1 MRGELNLY
9 FNLLCLLFL
18 VVIFSSCTKNLTE
31 LNVVYQNDFN
41 RSSLNNIITFD
52 YYGSTKD
59 KIFYFNGSKVLGPF
73 NNAGADFN
81 IEDIPDHNVLEVSF
95 DFFAHDNWEGN
106 KPTQN
111 GIPDLFVMK
120 YDKNPKFL
128 TTFSGN
134 IQYKQSFPEWF
145 PQGSNP
151 AMGNAIRTDL
161 PGRCAWKDRKNGTV
175 MYKIVQQFTH
185 SNKSFQLS
193 LSDALQPFNSECE
206 KSWSIDNIKI
216 TAFKYY

>member
-1 MRGELNLY
+1 MAKSKI
-9 FNLLCLLFL
+9 FISFLFVL
-18 VVIFSSCTKNLTE
+18 SCFSCTKNLTKIHI
-31 LNVVYQNDFN
+31 VYQNDFN
-41 RSSLNNIITFD
+41 RSSTKDIVTYDF
-52 YYGSTKD
+52 YGATKD

-73 NNAGADFN
+73 NNAGSDFN
-81 IEDIPDHNVLEVSF
+81 LTDLPEHNILEVAF
-95 DFFAHDNWEGN
+95 DLYAHDNWEGN
-106 KPTQN
+106 KPTQY

-120 YDKNPKFL
+120 YDKNPRFL
-128 TTFSGN
+128 TSFSSN
-134 IQYKQSFPEWF
+134 IQHKQSFPDWF

-161 PGRCAWKDRKNGTV
+161 PGRCTWKDRKNGTV
-175 MYKIVQQFTH
+175 MYRIVQQFAH

-216 TAFKYY
+216 TAFNYY